1 MADKSM
7 KVTYREYV
15 VEADEKGSISVT
27 KNGEVCDNAK
37 GALREI
43 AQQAGF
49 EVDPNWTSRQF
60 GSKLIKFLSEG
71 TPAPAAKEP
80 EPKKEEPKKEEPKQK
95 VAREITEKDLYKGE
109 ILLKEYICP
118 CCESKFAGDSIPTDR
133 CPLCGRAVD
142 ESKIFKERIF
152 LQLAP
157 KEPEKPATKYDAN
170 SVENSTDFYKNDYI
184 AFEKNWKSYT
194 PKQIDAIINEAEG
207 GDAFAQF
214 KLGYII
220 NAYIY
225 SQFMLESMHE
235 LDEGRNPYIESYN
248 AAKRMLWGQFDLTIE
263 EAVKWLSASANQG
276 FGLAMLKLESI
287 YIEGPKFD
295 IREAGK
301 WIEEASKVL
310 RWSEG
315 LYYIADWRLK
325 VHIMLQSKIKVYENQ
340 LKEKE
345 NQLEEKDRQL
355 KEKDKYIT
363 ERDRQIE
370 GKDNRIDGLEEELK
384 QLRKDYEDTCASEEK
399 FRDKYL
405 ALKYTDSRSSSSSSS
420 SYDDDEVSVL
430 IKYKA
435 TTRLGG
441 AAALM
446 EETISMS
453 KDEYKS
459 LLKGSMK
466 ARVAYVENNCHYKR
480 LLVTSISDV
489 SVSLA

>member
-60 GSKLIKFLSEG
+60 GGKLIKFLSEG
-71 TPAPAAKEP
+71 TPAPVASAKEA
-80 EPKKEEPKKEEPKQK
+80 ESKKEEPKKEEPKQK

-118 CCESKFAGDSIPTDR
+118 CCESKFAGDSIPSDS

-170 SVENSTDFYKNDYI
+170 SRENSKDFYDNDPDLR
-184 AFEKNWKSYT
+184 AFYENWKKYT
-194 PKQIDAIINEAEG
+194 PEQVDAVKKEAEAGDAIAQYKIGHMLSDLLCYKFEADSVHDLDGIRKAGKDYAYRLRKKVLEG
-207 GDAFAQF
+207 Q
-214 KLGYII
+214 L
-220 NAYIY
+220 
-225 SQFMLESMHE
+225 
-235 LDEGRNPYIESYN
+235 
-248 AAKRMLWGQFDLTIE
+248 DLTTD
-263 EAVKWLSASANQG
+263 EAIKWLYASAKQG
-276 FGLAMLKLESI
+276 FGLAMKELARLNI
-287 YIEGPKFD
+287 DGPDPHIQNAVKWYQEYRKVCSWDD
-295 IREAGK
+295 IIGILWGGDRMIK
-301 WIEEASKVL
+301 
-310 RWSEG
+310 
-315 LYYIADWRLK
+315 D
-325 VHIMLQSKIKVYENQ
+325 HIMLTSKIDVYE
-340 LKEKE
+340 
-345 NQLEEKDRQL
+345 RQL
-355 KEKDKYIT
+355 KEKDKFIA

-405 ALKYTDSRSSSSSSS
+405 ALKYADSRSSSSSSS

-480 LLVTSISDV
+480 LLVTSISNV

>member
-118 CCESKFAGDSIPTDR
+118 CCESKFAGDSIPT
-133 CPLCGRAVD
+133 
-142 ESKIFKERIF
+142 E
-152 LQLAP
+152 
-157 KEPEKPATKYDAN
+157 
-170 SVENSTDFYKNDYI
+170 
-184 AFEKNWKSYT
+184 NWKSYT

-325 VHIMLQSKIKVYENQ
+325 VH
-340 LKEKE
+340 
-345 NQLEEKDRQL
+345 
-355 KEKDKYIT
+355 
-363 ERDRQIE
+363 
-370 GKDNRIDGLEEELK
+370 
-384 QLRKDYEDTCASEEK
+384 
-399 FRDKYL
+399 
-405 ALKYTDSRSSSSSSS
+405 
-420 SYDDDEVSVL
+420 
-430 IKYKA
+430 
-435 TTRLGG
+435 
-441 AAALM
+441 
-446 EETISMS
+446 
-453 KDEYKS
+453 
-459 LLKGSMK
+459 MK
-466 ARVAYVENNCHYKR
+466 NSN
-480 LLVTSISDV
+480 S
-489 SVSLA
+489 